1 MRVPAIVRW
10 PGKVPSSVV
19 TEEALTA
26 NDWYKTFAAL
36 AGASDKVPTG
46 RPIDGIDAS
55 AFLLGKSETT
65 GRESVLFSGPTDR

>member
-26 NDWYKTFAAL
+26 NDWYRTFAAL
-36 AGASDKVPTG
+36 AGHRTRCPPTG
-46 RPIDGIDAS
+46 QSTAS
-55 AFLLGKSETT
+55 TLRRFLLGKSETT
-65 GRESVLFSGPTDR
+65 GRESVLFFGPADR